1 MAQFPLING
10 MYFSWADVEATT
22 TIVAS
27 GQPFT
32 FVGVKAINYKAS
44 LSKQKVRG
52 TASVSIG
59 LTKGKYEATGDVEFY
74 LPQANLL
81 ISTLGPGWMQSPI
94 TFQVS
99 YVSSGPL
106 GAPGSGLPQTVIT
119 DTIPPCFLTE
129 MDASQSEGDEPL
141 TRKFTL
147 TIPGQILFNGIPS
160 IVEPA
165 LLIAIA

>member
-1 MAQFPLING
+1 MATFPQVNG
-10 MYFSWADVEATT
+10 QYFSWSDVEATFT
-22 TIVAS
+22 TPT

-32 FVGVKAINYKAS
+32 FLGFKAINYKGS

-52 TASVSIG
+52 NAATPLG
-59 LTKGKYEATGDVEFY
+59 TTKGKYEATGDVELF

-81 ISTLGPGWMQSPI
+81 ITTMGPGWMQLPI

-99 YVSSGPL
+99 YVSSGP
-106 GAPGSGLPQTVIT
+106 GGVPADGLPQSVIT
-119 DTIPPCFLTE
+119 DTIPPCYLTE
-129 MDASQSEGDEPL
+129 IDASQSESDEAL

-147 TIPGQILFNGIPS
+147 TIPGVLKHNGIPD

-165 LLIAIA
+165 LLIATA